1 MASGHY
7 RKQKNANVYY
17 DGHHHRHLLSSS
29 PPKLFLIKTSMANHD
44 GGHLSPPSFSK
55 QKLVACF
62 VVSLFIYHFITIY
75 VCKCNVSQS
84 KAKSIPKPLIEGQ
97 ASFFRDHAKN
107 GGGEW

>member
-44 GGHLSPPSFSK
+44 GGHSSPPSFSK

-97 ASFFRDHAKN
+97 SSFFRDHAKN